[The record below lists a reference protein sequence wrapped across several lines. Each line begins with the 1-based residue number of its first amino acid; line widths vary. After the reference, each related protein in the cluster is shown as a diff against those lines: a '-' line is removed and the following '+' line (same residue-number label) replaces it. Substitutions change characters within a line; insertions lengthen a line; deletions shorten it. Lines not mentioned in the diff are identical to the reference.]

1 MANPAYQI
9 TANTNPEEKREKTD
23 SQAAGLLSSIK
34 LIGAIVGL
42 LGVLL
47 PIFTV
52 TFNYMASV
60 QEKKNDNFRSYIE
73 MLSSEDAEKRLVAV
87 STLATYL
94 NSNDEDYKNESLN
107 LLIARA
113 SIELD
118 HNVLNAINNSFRE
131 LISKKSFDEYF
142 TLIDRSLLA
151 NRILFIQTYSLNN
164 QKDLSEKSY
173 QSTKRSYDE
182 LIATIEEK
190 KDLANSMAEGR
201 AFDTERYL
209 SSSDYENSWKDLR
222 SRQKELNELNERK
235 QVSADFITMLLAN
248 LPKEVALENLNINM
262 NALNQARVMDLKISD
277 SVMKS
282 SAISSAAITD
292 MELARVDILNTVFTD
307 SNMQNTTFKEGSIDS
322 SLFDN
327 AILFKVRF
335 SGVDFNDAYFT
346 GTHFKDVIFEDVTGL
361 SAMNFYPKKSLE
373 GITISEPLKSEIE
386 SDMKNISENDFLE
399 YVFASDLT
407 GDRRN
412 TLMETLDI
420 SRQRLKYFLLASTVY
435 YFTLDETAKE
445 AAEVAYATASHFNR
459 VFWKNYPYYL
469 ANDANM
475 AAALKDQVDP
485 ESYYSLVD
493 KMTALWQRLEVMP
506 EGFDNIVASKKRL
519 DGMDAELVV
528 ALEEGDADIFLRRYP
543 ELKFAL
549 MKYYL
554 DYRNTLR
561 NN

>member
-445 AAEVAYATASHFNR
+445 AAEVAYATASPFNR